1 MSISSKNIRKDLFNS
16 DKTQKPQQKY
26 QKRISL
32 PYDNYSKEIT
42 KKLEECCVF
51 KFIRSSEKKE
61 TIKTNFSDTEMNY
74 DLCMINKYNEDLNS
88 SLSFISEFDLENDGN
103 EEDNSFNS
111 CDSDNNV
118 EQIEIFGKSSRKNS
132 TKVLDIEHD
141 LKLEKEWNDIQK
153 LLLNKDSS

>member
-1 MSISSKNIRKDLFNS
+1 M
-16 DKTQKPQQKY
+16 
-26 QKRISL
+26 QKRRGECDAHGGSSTLSILFPSEFN
-32 PYDNYSKEIT
+32 P
-42 KKLEECCVF
+42 KLNSF

-61 TIKTNFSDTEMNY
+61 TVKTNFSDTEMNY

-111 CDSDNNV
+111 CDSDNSV

>member
-42 KKLEECCVF
+42 KRLEECCVF

-61 TIKTNFSDTEMNY
+61 TVKTNFSDTEMNY
-74 DLCMINKYNEDLNS
+74 DLCMINKYNED
-88 SLSFISEFDLENDGN
+88 
-103 EEDNSFNS
+103 
-111 CDSDNNV
+111 
-118 EQIEIFGKSSRKNS
+118 
-132 TKVLDIEHD
+132 
-141 LKLEKEWNDIQK
+141 
-153 LLLNKDSS
+153 